1 MGDRKYHF
9 FFYYYSKSK
18 KLTSLLL
25 QQHSFLSETPSKGKN
40 ETAELWLSQ
49 CINST
54 CKFFVNL
61 FTWKLTKKT
70 EESANEK

>member
-9 FFYYYSKSK
+9 FYYSK

>member
-9 FFYYYSKSK
+9 FYYSK

-25 QQHSFLSETPSKGKN
+25 QQQSFLSETPSKGKN

-61 FTWKLTKKT
+61 FT
-70 EESANEK
+70 